1 MIEIRP
7 LQTLDELHA
16 CEALQKKIWGFAD
29 IGVVPH
35 HLMLTTIKNG
45 GVLLG
50 ALARTGEQEELV
62 GFVYGFPG
70 IVEAQGRA
78 PLLKHCSLMC
88 AVVSEHRF
96 QGLGHQLKLAQRETV
111 LAQGIELI
119 TWTFD
124 PLVSSNAY
132 FNLHKLGAIAG
143 AYERNLYGDM
153 RDRLNAGLETDRIT
167 VEWWIA
173 RPRVIRRS
181 EVTSPRPPAAEI
193 EPVNQTEWRS
203 GFLVPQDYTL
213 HRDESRLWV
222 EIPYHWREMREHN
235 LELVKEWRQVTRAIF
250 EHYFARGYWATDFTV
265 IERER
270 EKEKRAFCLL
280 EKKSREELLYE
291 L

>member
-16 CEALQKKIWGFAD
+16 CEALQKKIWGFED

-35 HLMLTTIKNG
+35 HLILTTIKNG

-50 ALARTGEQEELV
+50 AFVHTGEQEELV

-70 IVEAQGRA
+70 IVWAHSRA
-78 PLLKHCSLMC
+78 PIIKHCSLMC

-96 QGLGHQLKLAQRETV
+96 QGLGYQLKLKQREAV

-132 FNLHKLGAIAG
+132 FNLHKLGVIAG

-153 RDRLNAGLETDRIT
+153 RDRLNAGLETDRLT

-173 RPRVIRRS
+173 HPRVIRRG
-181 EVTSPRPPAAEI
+181 EVTSPLPPAAAEI
-193 EPVNQTEWRS
+193 GSVNQTEWRS

-222 EIPYHWREMREHN
+222 EIPYHWREMREQN
-235 LELVKEWRQVTRAIF
+235 LELVKEWRQVTRAVF

-265 IERER
+265 IARGG
-270 EKEKRAFCLL
+270 EKEKRAFYLL
-280 EKKSREELLYE
+280 EKASREELLH
-291 L
+291 

>member
-7 LQTLDELHA
+7 LQTLSELHA

-35 HLMLTTIKNG
+35 HLILTTIKNG

-50 ALARTGEQEELV
+50 AFARTGEQEELV

-70 IVEAQGRA
+70 MVEAQGRA

-96 QGLGHQLKLAQRETV
+96 QGLGHQLKLKQREAV

-132 FNLHKLGAIAG
+132 FNLHKLGVIAG

-153 RDRLNAGLETDRIT
+153 RDRLNAGLETDRLT

-173 RPRVIRRS
+173 RPRVKARLDD
-181 EVTSPRPPAAEI
+181 PRPVPFPNRERVNLI
-193 EPVNQTEWRS
+193 NQTEWRS
-203 GFLVPQDYTL
+203 GFLVPQDYAL
-213 HRDESRLWV
+213 HRDESRLWL
-222 EIPYHWREMREHN
+222 EIPYHWREMREQN
-235 LELVKEWRQVTRAIF
+235 LELVKEWRQVTRALF

-265 IERER
+265 IERG
-270 EKEKRAFCLL
+270 KEKRAFYLL
-280 EKKSREELLYE
+280 EQASREELLD
-291 L
+291 